1 MTDTADS
8 LMIKQIP
15 HLRRYARALCG
26 NLDTADD
33 LVQDCLERAW
43 SRVHQWRPGSD
54 MRCWLFTIMHNVNAN
69 RVRSASRRPT
79 VVSFDDNRDSRS
91 IGPAQEHRVVVANLK
106 DALAVLPE
114 DQRAAV
120 LLVGL
125 EGLAY
130 SEAAAVLDIPQ
141 GTLMSRLSR
150 GRAAL
155 RDLTA
160 GGLRPSLKRVQV
172 E

>member
-1 MTDTADS
+1 MNDDVS
-8 LMIKQIP
+8 RLMVRQIP
-15 HLRRYARALCG
+15 HLRRYARALTG
-26 NLDTADD
+26 DRDGADD
-33 LVQDCLERAW
+33 LVQDSLERAW
-43 SRVHQWRPGSD
+43 SRVHHWRPGSD

-69 RVRSASRRPT
+69 RVRSESRRPT
-79 VVSFDDNRDSRS
+79 VVAFEDSRDGRG
-91 IGPAQEHRVVVANLK
+91 IGPAQEHRAAIGNLS

-130 SEAAAVLDIPQ
+130 GEAANVLSIPL

-150 GRAAL
+150 GRARL
-155 RDLTA
+155 RELTA
-160 GGLRPSLKRVQV
+160 GGLQPPLKRVK
-172 E
+172 